1 MKRLAVLPMFL
12 FLLLWQCGQ
21 QQHNGVQLQKGTP
34 EYDLGKAL
42 SEKIAYLDPA
52 KNAVLVS
59 TNDFNV
65 TAGEVVQT
73 FYTNMG
79 NQVAQLKQLDSTRLK
94 GFVDQTAEQL
104 GEKEL
109 LLNEAKKANIAA
121 TDSEVDSLL
130 NLQYQRVGG
139 QDKFEQRVQ
148 AMGIDMNLVRNQMRD
163 QLTIQDFL
171 DKALADRMDVTEDD
185 IQNAY
190 NKVKTYTVR
199 HILLSTQGKSDSA
212 KQAIHKKME
221 SILQR
226 ARNGE
231 DFAKLAKKYSEDPG
245 SKDKGGL
252 YKDVQIGMMVPP
264 FEEAALNTPIGK
276 ISDIVETRYG
286 YHILKVIDRKKET
299 KPLSA
304 VHDSLKTA
312 LEQSKK
318 SEVYNKYLSDLK
330 DQENFQVH
338 QF

>member
-1 MKRLAVLPMFL
+1 MKRLAVLPVFL

-299 KPLSA
+299 RPLSA